1 MAKFIATFND
11 TIEDIEINGFTV
23 LTDKEVEEYEDL
35 AYSITWPFT
44 FKMGEYELEFSNGED
59 LLGRIDFKEISFEDS
74 KSLKK
79 LFNNEFGFFIGFDF
93 LESIVEEED
102 DYDGD
107 DDDEFD
113 EDGYDGYGSNF
124 YDDDEFDDNY

>member
-44 FKMGEYELEFSNGED
+44 FKMGGYELEFSNGED

-79 LFNNEFGFFIGFDF
+79 LFNNEFGFFIGLDF

-107 DDDEFD
+107 DEDEFD